1 MVLLC
6 EINFEAQLFWGAVNE
21 SWLRKVGY
29 FKGRAELLRTVFSV
43 KVSAFSASDQL
54 VAPIMLQLH
63 MSSVFRQES
72 L

>member
-1 MVLLC
+1 VKLTLKR
-6 EINFEAQLFWGAVNE
+6 NFFGGAVNE